1 MIPEKLLTDLRDGR
15 VILVSGTGLSI
26 GGRNRYGKE
35 IANSEILAK
44 ELCKISGF
52 TYNQEPLRQV
62 YQAAESIASNSEIIK
77 VFRDNFCECTASES
91 LKKLLKFT
99 WKRFYTFNVDDTIRS
114 IPIHQRVQRYNFF
127 NGLYSRREEWSSF
140 NELSVV
146 HLHGI
151 ADQIENGIIFSETEY
166 AEAGAFNKPW
176 YERLGEDFSE
186 YTILFVGTSLDEPVF
201 RQLVTKFKP
210 SSGHTGNSFMVSPS
224 TLSPIVKASLK
235 TQGIVHIQLTAEEF
249 ANELIKLYPNGLYP
263 KDMYKLKAAN
273 TENLGASELEALR
286 RFIRCGFQ
294 DLSKRYKTYTEKK
307 YRQLFYEGFGPNW
320 PIIIRE
326 EFSKLDCY
334 DNILQETLT
343 ELEKKNCVAIIGE
356 AGCGKT
362 TLLYWLLTQASEKY
376 SENVYIYNSGS
387 NTLTRDIIALRKF
400 EPEKEVLIFVED
412 STFYNNEIQDILS
425 DSRFRNIKLL
435 LESRKSDWREKNS
448 RKLDSYAKTIEMPR
462 YSDKDIPSLIR
473 TIDNYYAAPSF
484 SKIKFEEKVAR
495 FKQSKKQLLIALRE
509 ATKGSGFSEIIDD
522 EVLSIEDAD
531 TKHLLL
537 IASLATI
544 AGSGIKKSTAQI
556 VFNNRHHTLDFETAL
571 ENLSGI
577 VEENP
582 NNGRLYARHELYGKD
597 VISRHTNRSEYRDI
611 IISIIEYFSKFEMPI
626 VKSISISD
634 SKLFRYILNNRTLYN
649 QFESYGNAN
658 AAIEIYEKFDTKMQ
672 QDGHYWMQY
681 GLLLRRLRRQRE
693 ALDKLNKSIEA
704 YPDNPYAVHALA
716 QQKIIYCTFKK
727 YLTAYDR
734 RLIDEAVSSLVQMH
748 ESSFAQNRLFFDDYP
763 LITVSYLHINLLV
776 RHRLINEALENA
788 RKYYDLTKP
797 IQHITKFSD
806 LASDLLK
813 FVTNRQWNR
822 FELKKGSLNLEKTSK
837 ILRLK

>member
-1 MIPEKLLTDLRDGR
+1 
-15 VILVSGTGLSI
+15 
-26 GGRNRYGKE
+26 
-35 IANSEILAK
+35 
-44 ELCKISGF
+44 
-52 TYNQEPLRQV
+52 
-62 YQAAESIASNSEIIK
+62 
-77 VFRDNFCECTASES
+77 
-91 LKKLLKFT
+91 
-99 WKRFYTFNVDDTIRS
+99 
-114 IPIHQRVQRYNFF
+114 
-127 NGLYSRREEWSSF
+127 
-140 NELSVV
+140 
-146 HLHGI
+146 
-151 ADQIENGIIFSETEY
+151 
-166 AEAGAFNKPW
+166 
-176 YERLGEDFSE
+176 
-186 YTILFVGTSLDEPVF
+186 
-201 RQLVTKFKP
+201 
-210 SSGHTGNSFMVSPS
+210 
-224 TLSPIVKASLK
+224 
-235 TQGIVHIQLTAEEF
+235 
-249 ANELIKLYPNGLYP
+249 
-263 KDMYKLKAAN
+263 
-273 TENLGASELEALR
+273 
-286 RFIRCGFQ
+286 
-294 DLSKRYKTYTEKK
+294 
-307 YRQLFYEGFGPNW
+307 
-320 PIIIRE
+320 
-326 EFSKLDCY
+326 
-334 DNILQETLT
+334 
-343 ELEKKNCVAIIGE
+343 
-356 AGCGKT
+356 
-362 TLLYWLLTQASEKY
+362 
-376 SENVYIYNSGS
+376 
-387 NTLTRDIIALRKF
+387 
-400 EPEKEVLIFVED
+400 
-412 STFYNNEIQDILS
+412 
-425 DSRFRNIKLL
+425 
-435 LESRKSDWREKNS
+435 
-448 RKLDSYAKTIEMPR
+448 MPR

-556 VFNNRHHTLDFETAL
+556 FFNNRHHTLDFETAL